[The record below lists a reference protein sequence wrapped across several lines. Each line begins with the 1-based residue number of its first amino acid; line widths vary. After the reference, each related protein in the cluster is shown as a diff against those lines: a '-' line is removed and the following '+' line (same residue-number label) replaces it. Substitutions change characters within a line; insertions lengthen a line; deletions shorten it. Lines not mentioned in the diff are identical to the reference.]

1 MQTLPENAGVHI
13 ICHARGNDPA
23 ETGRI
28 GCMYGGIKNGLG
40 PTQIESLC
48 CRGGVGLPSCLGK
61 VAGGLMSKVRT
72 LYGAHVISPFCY

>member
-23 ETGRI
+23 EMGRI
-28 GCMYGGIKNGLG
+28 GCMYGGIKNGLA

-48 CRGGVGLPSCLGK
+48 CRCDIRLPSCLRK
-61 VAGGLMSKVRT
+61 IAGGLVSSVFG
-72 LYGAHVISPFCY
+72 LHDGH